1 MPCISENIICVT
13 VSELKRCGISNT
25 YLKKALNHHRQGL
38 VNCWPHHKTGNTVYI
53 HYDGLKDKYK
63 VLIKKELCDGL
74 EVSEWLKYSVIRDYL
89 PPVIQQEKTDLN
101 NYIITRERTDVST
114 GEIKD
119 ENRTKLDDNYTN
131 LVLYQSRWLR
141 VMHKDVYDYRK
152 PELRTLGIRSINGYR
167 NICRMLAN
175 SHSTEFPE
183 GAKLPSNAAACY
195 RKQQEYEKNGILTLV
210 TRYFGNTAA
219 QKVDDERLQA
229 LIDLYSDPHKPDFH
243 RVTEWY
249 NRLVLENG
257 WILKNG
263 KPATI
268 SESCVKQNLKVPEVM
283 QVWYLARHG
292 IAAWKNLFGYT
303 ILRYRPSMR
312 DAVWCGDG
320 TKVNLYYTTPAGTA
334 ARLNVYAIVDA
345 HSGYWLGWDISEES
359 DNMQAV
365 QRAFRMAI
373 IRSGYRLP
381 FQMQYDN
388 DSSNNYFNRL
398 AKLHFP
404 AMPNNGQSKI
414 IERCFKNLQEQHM
427 KYADGFTGMNITAGS
442 LDSKVNE
449 DYINEL
455 KKNKKLKNK
464 QETILLQEKF
474 LHLVNNTPG
483 KNGKTP
489 KEKYFG
495 SENPGTDT
503 LTNYDWINLFWEWNE
518 APCTYAKEGLLWIE
532 NKEKRFYEVILGY
545 EFDYRNDVVPER
557 YTPDTEFPCRWIRQ
571 KFWVRFDP
579 QNYKRIALYKEEADK
594 SRRFVAWAVEKDRM
608 AYAVQDYRE
617 DERTEINKR
626 LELKKAQQKQARAK
640 REAAADLMDSEE
652 VVKLGHKFY
661 DKATLAAAE
670 ADMYEET
677 GEIPASKP
685 EEKPKRKSD
694 RKEYLKKRRDVMG
707 KELNQ

>member
-13 VSELKRCGISNT
+13 ARELEKCGIKLNT
-25 YLKKALNHHRQGL
+25 IKTNLRQQRQGL
-38 VNCWPHHKTGNTVYI
+38 VYCWSHHKIGNTVYI

-119 ENRTKLDDNYTN
+119 VNRTKLDDNYIN

-183 GAKLPSNAAACY
+183 GAKLPSNAVACY
-195 RKQQEYEKNGILTLV
+195 RKQQEYERNGILSLV
-210 TRYFGNTAA
+210 TRYFGNTTA
-219 QKVDDERLQA
+219 QKVDDERLQV
-229 LIDLYSDPHKPDFH
+229 LIELYSDPHKPDFK
-243 RVTEWY
+243 RVTGWY
-249 NRLVLENG
+249 NRFVLENG
-257 WILKNG
+257 WMMKSG

-268 SESCVKQNLKVPEVM
+268 TESCVKQNLKIPEVM

-292 IAAWKNLFGYT
+292 LEAWKNMFGYT

-320 TKVNLYYTTPAGTA
+320 TKVNLYYTTPTGIA

-345 HSGYWLGWDISEES
+345 YSGYWLGWDISEES
-359 DNMQAV
+359 DNMKAV
-365 QRAFRMAI
+365 QRAFRMAVV
-373 IRSGYRLP
+373 RSGYRMP

-398 AKLHFP
+398 ASLHFP

-427 KYADGFTGMNITAGS
+427 KYADGFTGMNITAGNINNQ
-442 LDSKVNE
+442 VNK
-449 DYINEL
+449 DYFEYL
-455 KKNKKLKNK
+455 KKSKKLKNK

-474 LHLVNNTPG
+474 LHLVNNTPD
-483 KNGKTP
+483 KDGKTP

-503 LTNYDWINLFWEWNE
+503 LTNYDWVNLFWEWNE
-518 APCTYAKEGLLWIE
+518 TPCTYAKEGLIWVE
-532 NKEKRFYEVILGY
+532 DKEKKIYEVAEGY
-545 EFDYRNDVVPER
+545 EFDYQNDTVPEC
-557 YTPDTEFPCRWIRQ
+557 YTPDSEFPCRWIRQ

-579 QNYKRIALYKEEADK
+579 QNRKRIALYKEEADK

-617 DERTEINKR
+617 NERTEINKR